1 MGERWFCI
9 ELILPFGPRF
19 LGRIY
24 TTEQALRA
32 AVGPWATIEP
42 SGLCS
47 VYAARPKPRRA
58 P

>member
-24 TTEQALRA
+24 TTEQALRGA
-32 AVGPWATIEP
+32 LGHH
-42 SGLCS
+42 
-47 VYAARPKPRRA
+47 
-58 P
+58 